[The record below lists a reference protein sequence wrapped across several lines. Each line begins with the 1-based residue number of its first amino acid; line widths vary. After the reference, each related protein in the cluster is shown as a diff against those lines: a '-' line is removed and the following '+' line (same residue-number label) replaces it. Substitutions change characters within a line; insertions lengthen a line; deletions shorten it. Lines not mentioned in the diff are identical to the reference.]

1 MCRERLANT
10 RLFSHDSLII
20 MKTPVNVFTG
30 FLGAGKTT
38 IITKLIEQL
47 PADANV
53 VWLKN
58 EYGDTNVDAVLAAEQ
73 NIKVAEI
80 MNGCLCCVLVGRLG
94 NAITEIVEKYQPSR
108 IIIESSGTA
117 YPLPIVLELQRNSNI
132 YVDSV
137 VTVIDALNFADY
149 HETGEVARMQSK
161 ATDLYL
167 LNKHE
172 EVDEITLDKVV
183 DVINDLN
190 PQAVKVRTE
199 LGKVDP
205 RLIFDTY
212 MENHQQALTE
222 DDSEHLHQ
230 HADEVD
236 VWEWQ
241 PQQKLST
248 VDLDAILLEFKHRG
262 LIRAKGPIE
271 TEQGWAFYNW
281 VLGRSLVTPLTSYN
295 KAAVIVFMGQD
306 LQSWRGLLAEKLLSI
321 K

>member
-1 MCRERLANT
+1 
-10 RLFSHDSLII
+10 
-20 MKTPVNVFTG
+20 MKIPVNVFTG

-94 NAITEIVEKYQPSR
+94 NAITEIIEKYQPSR

-117 YPLPIVLELQRNSNI
+117 YPLPIVLELQRNPNI

-137 VTVIDALNFADY
+137 VTVIDALNFGEH
-149 HETGEVARMQSK
+149 HESGEVARMQSK
-161 ATDLYL
+161 STDLYL
-167 LNKHE
+167 INKHE
-172 EVDEITLDKVV
+172 EVDEIALDKVV
-183 DVINDLN
+183 DAINDLN
-190 PQAVKVRTE
+190 PEAVKVRTS

-212 MENHQQALTE
+212 MQNHEQIIAVSSL
-222 DDSEHLHQ
+222 DHPHQ

-241 PQQKLST
+241 SQQNLST

-262 LIRAKGPIE
+262 LIRAKGPIQ
-271 TEQGWAFYNW
+271 TEEGWMFYNW
-281 VLGRSLVTPLTSYN
+281 VLGRSLLTPLTSYSG
-295 KAAVIVFMGQD
+295 AAIIVFMGQD
-306 LQSWRGLLAEKLLSI
+306 LQSWRGLLEEKLLSI

>member
-1 MCRERLANT
+1 
-10 RLFSHDSLII
+10 
-20 MKTPVNVFTG
+20 MKIPVNVFTG

-117 YPLPIVLELQRNSNI
+117 YPLPIVLELQRNPNI

-183 DVINDLN
+183 DAINDLN
-190 PQAVKVRTE
+190 PQAVKIRTE

-262 LIRAKGPIE
+262 LIRAKGPIQ
-271 TEQGWAFYNW
+271 TEQGWTFYNW